1 MNNFVNKKNSL
12 LKLPLGDLWSKSWRV
27 DYHRWALTGPLGGR
41 EGGVAQRWPL
51 SSSPGLATLA
61 EYPPGCG
68 LAWLGPRCRMRGAR
82 RRPWNQRVR
91 GRRPSL
97 GGQNHPLFS
106 ANYAIT
112 GSSPVNVSKA
122 VRNLILS
129 SSEIITKSKYIQ
141 CVYKV
146 QTYHRVWLIG
156 HHDLL
161 DLSLQIVFKYNSR
174 PLT

>member
-12 LKLPLGDLWSKSWRV
+12 LKLLLGDLWSKYWRV

-41 EGGVAQRWPL
+41 EEGGWHKDGLCPPALDLQL
-51 SSSPGLATLA
+51 SQSILQAV
-61 EYPPGCG
+61 
-68 LAWLGPRCRMRGAR
+68 AWLGPKCRMRGAR

-141 CVYKV
+141 CVYKSTNITV
-146 QTYHRVWLIG
+146 C
-156 HHDLL
+156 D
-161 DLSLQIVFKYNSR
+161 
-174 PLT
+174 